1 MNLVIALIGLVVGSL
16 ALTLI
21 TTMSLKGVVTVKR
34 RVLDA

>member
-1 MNLVIALIGLVVGSL
+1 MVVTVLFALVVGSL

-21 TTMSLKGVVTVKR
+21 TTMSLKGVLTVKR